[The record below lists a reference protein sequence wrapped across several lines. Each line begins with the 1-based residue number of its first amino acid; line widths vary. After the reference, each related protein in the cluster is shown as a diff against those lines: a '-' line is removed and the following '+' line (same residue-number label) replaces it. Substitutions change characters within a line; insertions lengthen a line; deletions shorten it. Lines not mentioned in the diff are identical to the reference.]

1 MKFTF
6 KAALAA
12 VIMSVGLG
20 AGSTVQAGKRLVLP
34 DLDWTGAIVTC
45 RTIQWVLENHMD
57 YKVKTVSMPGGPGV
71 WEAIRA
77 GDIDFYCETW
87 PSYNPIKSDDVPGI
101 VLRP

>member
-12 VIMSVGLG
+12 IIMSVGLG

-45 RTIQWVLENHMD
+45 RTIQ
-57 YKVKTVSMPGGPGV
+57 
-71 WEAIRA
+71 
-77 GDIDFYCETW
+77 
-87 PSYNPIKSDDVPGI
+87 
-101 VLRP
+101 